1 MNTGS
6 KPLEE
11 QIKELK
17 KQIEDLHEKLKNCES
32 ENLSLRLQ
40 LSRLNNVIEIPKR
53 PSNNNKTP
61 FNLYDDLGDK

>member
-17 KQIEDLHEKLKNCES
+17 KQNNDLQQKLKEYES
-32 ENLSLRLQ
+32 ENLSLKLQ
-40 LSRLNNVIEIPKR
+40 LSRIKNIVEIPQG
-53 PSNNNKTP
+53 NNKES
-61 FNLYDDLGDK
+61 FNLCDNLGEK